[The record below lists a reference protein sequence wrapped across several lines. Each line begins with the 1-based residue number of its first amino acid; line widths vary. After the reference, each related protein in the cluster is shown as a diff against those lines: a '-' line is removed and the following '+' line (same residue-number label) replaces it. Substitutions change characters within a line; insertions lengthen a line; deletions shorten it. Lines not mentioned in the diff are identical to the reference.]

1 MDNTIMIHA
10 GHYVDCTLGVTFSLS
25 TLAAAGIGQVFSGIG
40 GVMFGDVLDS
50 AFKRISG
57 STKMT
62 KAQKAMRASRMTG
75 LTGGIVGVTIG
86 CVLGLV
92 NLLFVDE
99 TKASLLKLQALEE
112 GQEFE
117 FEVEVDNE
125 IHPGYTTVI
134 VRGPDVDGVLASITA
149 TIARIGC
156 SVVELHASPR
166 VRKDVNT
173 TPDNDTTTTTLRT
186 SVNPSLLDQLKQQTT
201 NLQQPTV
208 MAIQMRDTF
217 LIRDR
222 STHAAIDNEDLDD
235 LARAVLAAAKDPLN
249 SHSLKNQVDEL
260 QMENIALADRVSL
273 LESMLEDR
281 QIKVVRSSTL
291 PLFVSNDDEDYD
303 EVMEEEKRSVEE

>member
-173 TPDNDTTTTTLRT
+173 TPDNDTTTTLRT

-291 PLFVSNDDEDYD
+291 PFVSNDDENYD